1 MEIVLHNMFKKI
13 KRYCRNILN
22 PAIGEVWEF
31 HRITNAPSVDKRYAP
46 YDITPDR
53 LESVIVEYL
62 NKGYKFISID
72 EVCDTLQKM
81 QEQSYVQRLFTAL
94 TAKKFICVTLD
105 DGYEDNYTNAY
116 PIFQKYNI
124 PFCIYVTTSYIGA
137 NFLAR
142 EDTPSS
148 LREWQIKD
156 MNSNPLCT
164 IGAHTKTHPNMAE
177 LLDEQQREELAD
189 SINMLEQLTG
199 KKINHI
205 TIPYG
210 SYNRKTWQLISE
222 MKVRSN
228 VRGWGGAIRMNTH
241 PYDMQRIIVEQNKIA
256 F

>member
-1 MEIVLHNMFKKI
+1 MLGRIKKYW
-13 KRYCRNILN
+13 KNCTN
-22 PAIGEVWEF
+22 PAIGEIWEF

-53 LESVIVEYL
+53 LESVLVEYL
-62 NKGYKFISID
+62 NKGYRFISID
-72 EVCDTLQKM
+72 EVCDILQKM
-81 QEQSYVQRLFTAL
+81 QEQSYIQRFFAAL
-94 TAKKFICVTLD
+94 ITKKFICVTLD

-142 EDTPSS
+142 EDTPPS
-148 LREWQIKD
+148 LKDWQIKE

-177 LLDEQQREELAD
+177 LSDKQQREELGE
-189 SINMLEQLTG
+189 SINVLEQLTG

-210 SYNRKTWQLISE
+210 SYNRMTWRLISGLN
-222 MKVRSN
+222 VRSN
-228 VRGWGGAIRMNTH
+228 VRGWGGAVRMNTH
-241 PYDMQRIIVEQNKIA
+241 PHDMPRIIVEQNKIT

>member
-1 MEIVLHNMFKKI
+1 MLSRIKKYW
-13 KRYCRNILN
+13 KNCTN
-22 PAIGEVWEF
+22 PAIGEIWEF

-81 QEQSYVQRLFTAL
+81 QEQSYIQRLFTAL

-124 PFCIYVTTSYIGA
+124 PFCIYITTSYI
-137 NFLAR
+137 NNIFLAR
-142 EDTPSS
+142 VDTPPS
-148 LREWQIKD
+148 LKEWQIYV
-156 MNSNPLCT
+156 MSQNPLCT
-164 IGAHTKTHPNMAE
+164 IGAHTMTHPNMAT
-177 LLDEQQREELAD
+177 LSDNQQRMELEG
-189 SINMLEQLTG
+189 SIDRLERLIQN
-199 KKINHI
+199 KINHI

-210 SYNRKTWQLISE
+210 SYNKTTFQLVSDLDI
-222 MKVRSN
+222 RSN
-228 VRGWGGAIRMNTH
+228 VRGWGGPVRINCTIRNI
-241 PYDMQRIIVEQNKIA
+241 PRKIVEQNKIT

>member
-1 MEIVLHNMFKKI
+1 MFRKI
-13 KRYCRNILN
+13 KRYWKNCTN

-31 HRITNAPSVDKRYAP
+31 HRITNFPSVDKRYAP
-46 YDITPDR
+46 YDVTPAR

-81 QEQSYVQRLFTAL
+81 QEQSYVQRLSTAF

-116 PIFQKYNI
+116 PIFQKYNV
-124 PFCIYVTTSYIGA
+124 PFCIYITTSYI
-137 NFLAR
+137 NNIFLAR
-142 EDTPSS
+142 VDTPPS
-148 LREWQIKD
+148 LKEWQIYV
-156 MNSNPLCT
+156 MSQNPLCT
-164 IGAHTKTHPNMAE
+164 IGAHTKTHPNMAT
-177 LLDEQQREELAD
+177 LSDEQQWTELEG
-189 SINMLEQLTG
+189 SISRLERLVH

-210 SYNRKTWQLISE
+210 SYNRMTWRLISE
-222 MKVRSN
+222 LEVRSN
-228 VRGWGGAIRMNTH
+228 VKGWGGAIRMDSTVNNI
-241 PYDMQRIIVEQNKIA
+241 PRIIIEQNKKT